1 MLTASNSPH
10 VCYRKRVR
18 HLFFCE
24 RTKGVRGVVDAND
37 GKAAVHF
44 AVAAER
50 GFPSAQYNLA
60 FQLEQGVGVE
70 KDSARA
76 LELWERKVFT
86 YNVLHNGGLI
96 RSLDSIPIPIPIPI
110 PAYTRLS
117 IPAPE
122 LHFILF
128 LLTD

>member
-1 MLTASNSPH
+1 M
-10 VCYRKRVR
+10 
-18 HLFFCE
+18 
-24 RTKGVRGVVDAND
+24 DAND
-37 GKAAVHF
+37 GKAAAHF

-96 RSLDSIPIPIPIPI
+96 RSLDSIPIPIPIP
-110 PAYTRLS
+110 AYTRLS

-122 LHFILF
+122 LDFILF